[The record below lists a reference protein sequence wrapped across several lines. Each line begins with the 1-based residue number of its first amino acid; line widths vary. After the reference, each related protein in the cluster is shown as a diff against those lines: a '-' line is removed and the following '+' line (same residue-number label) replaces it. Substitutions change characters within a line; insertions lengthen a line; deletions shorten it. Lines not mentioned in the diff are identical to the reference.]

1 MMVYS
6 NLWYLKYTNSLGA
19 KNMEAVNQI
28 LTILW
33 SSKTKMPEFK
43 IL

>member
-1 MMVYS
+1 MMAYS
-6 NLWYLKYTNSLGA
+6 NIWYLKYTNSLGV
-19 KNMEAVNQI
+19 KNMGAVDQI
-28 LTILW
+28 LTLLW